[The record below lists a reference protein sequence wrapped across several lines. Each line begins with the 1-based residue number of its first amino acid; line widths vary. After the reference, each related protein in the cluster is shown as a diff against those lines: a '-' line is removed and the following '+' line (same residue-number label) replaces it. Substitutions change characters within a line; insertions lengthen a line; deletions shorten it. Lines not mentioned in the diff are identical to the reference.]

1 MIAHRF
7 PLAALTAAL
16 VAVWAIAA
24 PVPAVTDDQL
34 KEQALKLNSLTTTD
48 AMQTK
53 LTEVLKDKPL
63 AKRLVGVAA
72 AMQAE
77 AKKGESPF
85 KFNAA
90 FLLGKVAHNLKDY
103 KSAEKFYLFCKT
115 SSEKLESGSQMAQA
129 YDGLIDLYWDQK
141 KFQDVETLCGELLES
156 DAKGKEM
163 NAAKALAIER
173 MVQSKARRG
182 EHDDALNMANR
193 FVELDKK
200 GWYALQLKGYVLREA
215 GKIDDALD
223 TYKEVIKR
231 IEKDKT
237 LKGEEKTRIVRNARY
252 VMTGLYVENKDIDKA
267 SEILEELIKEEPDV
281 ATYYNDL
288 GFIWADHDQKFEESE
303 KLIRKAIKLDDE
315 ARAKLL
321 KEGKI
326 DEETAKKQNAAY
338 LDSLGWV
345 LYKNKKYDEA
355 KKYLLESIKDDE
367 EGAHMEIW
375 DHLADVYIAQGDA
388 KLAVETW
395 MKALKFED
403 VTKRDAERRKKI
415 TEKMKKAK
423 AELKKE

>member
-1 MIAHRF
+1 MFARC
-7 PLAALTAAL
+7 LTVAVLTASW
-16 VAVWAIAA
+16 VHAA

-34 KEQALKLNSLTTTD
+34 KEQALKLNTLTTTD
-48 AMQTK
+48 AMQAK
-53 LTEVLKDKPL
+53 LTEVLKDKVV

-72 AMQAE
+72 AIQAD

-103 KSAEKFYLFCKT
+103 KNAEAFYLFCQASAK
-115 SSEKLESGSQMAQA
+115 KLDSGSQMAQA

-141 KFQDVETLCGELLES
+141 KFQAVEDLCAELLES

-163 NAAKALAIER
+163 NAAKSLAIER

-182 EHDDALNMANR
+182 EHDEALNMVNR

-215 GKIDDALD
+215 GKFDDAIE
-223 TYKEVIKR
+223 TYTEVIKR

-252 VMTGLYVENKDIDKA
+252 VMTSLYVDNKKIDEAAK
-267 SEILEELIKEEPDV
+267 ILEELIKEEPDA

-288 GFIWADHDQKFEESE
+288 GFIWADNDQKYEESE
-303 KLIRKAIKLDDE
+303 KLIRKAIELDE
-315 ARAKLL
+315 QARQKLL

-326 DEETAKKQNAAY
+326 DEETAKKPNAAY

-375 DHLADVYIAQGDA
+375 DHLADVYMAQGNA

-403 VTKRDAERRKKI
+403 ISKRDAERRKKI
-415 TEKMKKAK
+415 TEKLKKAK
-423 AELKKE
+423 ADLKKDSDK

>member
-1 MIAHRF
+1 MIARRF
-7 PLAALTAAL
+7 SA
-16 VAVWAIAA
+16 VAVAMVAAWVGAA

-34 KEQALKLNSLTTTD
+34 KDQALKLNSLTTTD

-53 LTEVLKDKPL
+53 LTEVLKDKAI

-72 AMQAE
+72 GLQAG
-77 AKKGESPF
+77 AKPGESPF

-103 KSAEKFYLFCKT
+103 KNAETFYLFCKE
-115 SSEKLESGSQMAQA
+115 SAVKLDSGSQMAQA

-141 KFQDVETLCGELLES
+141 KFQDVEQLCADLLES

-163 NAAKALAIER
+163 NAAKSLAIER

-182 EHDDALNMANR
+182 EHDEALNMVNR

-215 GKIDDALD
+215 GKLDDAID
-223 TYKEVIKR
+223 TYTEVIKR

-237 LKGEEKTRIVRNARY
+237 IKGEEKSRIVRNARY
-252 VMTGLYVENKDIDKA
+252 VMTGLYVDGKKIDEAAK
-267 SEILEELIKEEPDV
+267 ILEDLIKEEPDS

-288 GFIWADHDQKFEESE
+288 GFIWADNDLKYEESE
-303 KLIRKAIKLDDE
+303 KLIRKALELDE
-315 ARAKLL
+315 KMRAKLL

-326 DEETAKKQNAAY
+326 DEETAKKTNAAY

-375 DHLADVYIAQGDA
+375 DHLADVYIAQGDS
-388 KLAVETW
+388 KKAVEYWT
-395 MKALKFED
+395 KALKFED
-403 VTKRDAERRKKI
+403 LSKRDAERRKKI
-415 TEKMKKAK
+415 TEKLKKAK
-423 AELKKE
+423 AGLKKDD

>member
-1 MIAHRF
+1 MFTRRF
-7 PLAALTAAL
+7 THAAITVAL
-16 VAVWAIAA
+16 VCTWTMAA
-24 PVPAVTDDQL
+24 PVPTVTDDQL

-48 AMQTK
+48 AMQAK
-53 LTEVLKDKPL
+53 LTELLKDKVI
-63 AKRLVGVAA
+63 AKRLVGVASG
-72 AMQAE
+72 MQAE

-90 FLLGKVAHNLKDY
+90 FLLGKMAQNLKDY
-103 KSAEKFYLFCKT
+103 KNAEAFYLFCQASAK
-115 SSEKLESGSQMAQA
+115 KLESGSQMAQS

-141 KFQDVETLCGELLES
+141 KFQAVEDLCAELLES

-163 NAAKALAIER
+163 NAAKSLAIER

-182 EHDDALNMANR
+182 EHDEALNMVNR

-215 GKIDDALD
+215 GKFDDAID
-223 TYKEVIKR
+223 TYLEVVKR
-231 IEKDKT
+231 IEKDKS
-237 LKGEEKTRIVRNARY
+237 LKDDEKKRIVRNARY
-252 VMTGLYVENKDIDKA
+252 VMTSLYVDSKKIDEAAK
-267 SEILEELIKEEPDV
+267 ILEELIKEDPDA

-288 GFIWADHDQKFEESE
+288 GFIWADNDQKMEESE
-303 KLIRKAIKLDDE
+303 KLIRKAIELDEKARKKLFE
-315 ARAKLL
+315 
-321 KEGKI
+321 EGKI
-326 DEETAKKQNAAY
+326 DEETSKKANAAY

-375 DHLADVYIAQGDA
+375 DHLADVYIAQGDT
-388 KLAVETW
+388 KLAIETW

-403 VTKRDAERRKKI
+403 ISKRDSERRKKI
-415 TEKMKKAK
+415 TEKLKKAK
-423 AELKKE
+423 ADLKK